1 MSRTLAVLVVAV
13 GALLAGGCGGGDDRL
28 SEADFRQQ
36 ANDICT
42 DVNGQLEGLEQPTTP
57 DEVGAFVSDAIPV
70 LESGLDRLHG
80 LNPPEDMEDDYNRFL
95 AEADKSVP
103 AARKLQ
109 QAAEDQDPDALQ
121 DAVAEG
127 DAADQRSDDIARDLG
142 LTECASD

>member
-1 MSRTLAVLVVAV
+1 MSRALAVAVVAA

-28 SEADFRQQ
+28 SEDEFRQQ

-42 DVNGQLEGLEQPTTP
+42 DVNDQLEGIEQPSTP
-57 DEVGAFVSDAIPV
+57 DEVGAFVSEAIPV
-70 LESGLDRLHG
+70 LESGLDRLHE
-80 LNPPEDMEDDYNRFL
+80 LNPPEDLEDDYDRFL

-142 LTECASD
+142 LTGCASN